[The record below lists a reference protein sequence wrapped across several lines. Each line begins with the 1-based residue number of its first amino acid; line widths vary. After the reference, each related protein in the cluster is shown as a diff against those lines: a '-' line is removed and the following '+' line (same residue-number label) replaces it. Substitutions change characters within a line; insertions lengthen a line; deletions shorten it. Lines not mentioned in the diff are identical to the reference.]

1 MLQLFVLV
9 FKNFQR
15 FCIPE
20 LCAGSWLE
28 ASVLSASS
36 PVVGD
41 RFGRVVLH
49 ILCGS
54 GVHLN
59 TVHATL
65 STARCDF
72 LKRRAGEVAS
82 YVKMRAEFRNIYTF
96 LQQRQSQLNYK
107 YTATVIWLLRRE
119 KSGVRDWRC
128 FKKGMITECARK
140 VDLRLNWRRKREEI
154 SIGDIAKIRR

>member
-1 MLQLFVLV
+1 MRWKLIRSISVVSFFSGRWML
-9 FKNFQR
+9 R
-15 FCIPE
+15 
-20 LCAGSWLE
+20 
-28 ASVLSASS
+28 
-36 PVVGD
+36 
-41 RFGRVVLH
+41 RVVLH

-82 YVKMRAEFRNIYTF
+82 YVKKRAEFRNIYFPATTPITAQ
-96 LQQRQSQLNYK
+96 LQIYRQF
-107 YTATVIWLLRRE
+107 TTTVIWLLDRE

-140 VDLRLNWRRKREEI
+140 VDLRLNWRRKREKI